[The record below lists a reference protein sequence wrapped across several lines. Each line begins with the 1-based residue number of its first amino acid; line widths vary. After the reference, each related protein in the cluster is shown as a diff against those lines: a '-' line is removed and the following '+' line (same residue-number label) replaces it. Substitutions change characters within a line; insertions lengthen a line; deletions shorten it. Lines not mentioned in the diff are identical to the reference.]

1 MNLLDIEWLRRTLQ
15 RFWPMKSLINML
27 LLLQSSKWTTQII
40 RRDIKTVARPAI
52 KSYEQNCIYNFFINR
67 RVERKAMCVTD
78 RCRKYIFIWG
88 DWINALR
95 HCSHIMLAKVK
106 MKKEK
111 RPNTCSLHAV
121 FAVLAIL
128 GNALFTCKA
137 RSDWLVLV
145 PQRLICEGK
154 EVFVEKKSYRPRLFP
169 LHLCDASGKKKIKN
183 KNKTQHFAQTLPIFV
198 LFWGSLCFEH
208 GTYILSCT

>member
-1 MNLLDIEWLRRTLQ
+1 
-15 RFWPMKSLINML
+15 
-27 LLLQSSKWTTQII
+27 
-40 RRDIKTVARPAI
+40 
-52 KSYEQNCIYNFFINR
+52 
-67 RVERKAMCVTD
+67 
-78 RCRKYIFIWG
+78 
-88 DWINALR
+88 
-95 HCSHIMLAKVK
+95 
-106 MKKEK
+106 MKKGK

-169 LHLCDASGKKKIKN
+169 LHLCDASGKKNQKQKQN
-183 KNKTQHFAQTLPIFV
+183 AAFRTNATDFCFV
-198 LFWGSLCFEH
+198 LRKSVF
-208 GTYILSCT
+208 